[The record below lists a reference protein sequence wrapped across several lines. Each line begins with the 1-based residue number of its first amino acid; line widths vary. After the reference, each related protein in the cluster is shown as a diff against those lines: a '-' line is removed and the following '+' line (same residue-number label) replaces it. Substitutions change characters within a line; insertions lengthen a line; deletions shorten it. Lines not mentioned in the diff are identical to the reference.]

1 MKMINVND
9 MFVLSNANN
18 SITLSSIIL
27 TNGKTSIKLYIDEN
41 NELAVK
47 NVNTNSTA
55 TMSLYGTIELK

>member
-1 MKMINVND
+1 MINVND

-47 NVNTNSTA
+47 NVNATSTT